1 MKDKEVVNVS
11 IEYGKESLKQI
22 ILKLLKEEYINYITI
37 NENKCLFRADKFLG
51 TRYNKFVL

>member
-1 MKDKEVVNVS
+1 MKDKNVKIVS

-37 NENKCLFRADKFLG
+37 NEK
-51 TRYNKFVL
+51 

>member
-1 MKDKEVVNVS
+1 MKIG

-37 NENKCLFRADKFLG
+37 NEK
-51 TRYNKFVL
+51 

>member
-1 MKDKEVVNVS
+1 MKKENVLRVN

-37 NENKCLFRADKFLG
+37 NEK
-51 TRYNKFVL
+51 

>member
-1 MKDKEVVNVS
+1 MKDKNVKNVS

-37 NENKCLFRADKFLG
+37 NEK
-51 TRYNKFVL
+51 